1 MPNIIKD
8 AQRIDKALIIGS
20 IKKTDDGYLQGNAV
34 VARSG
39 ILEYYENGKVVRE
52 LVTDEELARADSL
65 VSLKMKP
72 VTNGHPSVK
81 LVTSQN
87 VKQFQVGF
95 TGENVVCE
103 DGRLVTPITI
113 NDNVAITDVEV
124 NKRRQL
130 SCGYICDEIEE
141 PGVWNGQPYDRKQTN
156 RRYNHVALCDHARA
170 GSVASLH
177 LDASDVY
184 ECGEPDFKGDG
195 GPGSGNFGHSG
206 RPGEQGG
213 SGEGDGGGE
222 KHAVGKVISHEGRS
236 YQVHTHTTIMGSR
249 IAYASEVEPIDGHY
263 QPVSFQRSERAK
275 NIEIELKSGKI
286 TKLDNQPPQRS
297 RPMDFKGDGGPGSGN
312 FGHSGR
318 PGEQGG
324 SGEGGGENKPG
335 WDITSS
341 GDFEHYKKER
351 ENLKKAITTAHE
363 TAKQAEGEGRAVSA
377 MVWHGQAKGSEAH
390 LKEIEYNL
398 KDFVKKNP
406 SYKLD
411 NQLNQRSRPM
421 PVTIKIDGIDYP
433 DQAPEVSK
441 RLEKLDAEIAT
452 AKTSMATI
460 QTKLDAMTA
469 DRDATK
475 VKLDAANAEIAT
487 FPTKVVT
494 ASKARAD
501 LVAIAKPRLDKV
513 DADKIDTLSDVQ
525 IKKSVALKAFP
536 ASKEKIDAV
545 KEDALD
551 AVNTW
556 FDAAIEHLKNDG
568 IDAAARQNRQ
578 DSVGRDKV
586 HVDGCQCDAC
596 ANAGKS
602 EDINEHW
609 KKNKE
614 DAYTAKKKS

>member
-1 MPNIIKD
+1 MLKD
-8 AQRIDKALIIGS
+8 VQRIDKALIIGS

-39 ILEYYENGKVVRE
+39 ILEYYESGKVVRE
-52 LVTDEELARADSL
+52 LVTDEELAKADSL
-65 VSLKMKP
+65 LTLKMKP

-130 SCGYICDEIEE
+130 SCGYVCDEIEE
-141 PGVWNGQPYDRKQTN
+141 PGTWNGQPYDRKQTN

-213 SGEGDGGGE
+213 SGEGGGEE

-263 QPVSFQRSERAK
+263 QPVPFQRSERAK

-286 TKLDNQPPQRS
+286 TKLDNQPP
-297 RPMDFKGDGGPGSGN
+297 
-312 FGHSGR
+312 
-318 PGEQGG
+318 
-324 SGEGGGENKPG
+324 
-335 WDITSS
+335 
-341 GDFEHYKKER
+341 
-351 ENLKKAITTAHE
+351 
-363 TAKQAEGEGRAVSA
+363 
-377 MVWHGQAKGSEAH
+377 
-390 LKEIEYNL
+390 
-398 KDFVKKNP
+398 
-406 SYKLD
+406 
-411 NQLNQRSRPM
+411 QRSRPM

-452 AKTSMATI
+452 AKTAATAI

-501 LVAIAKPRLDKV
+501 LVTLAKPRLDKT

-525 IKKSVALKAFP
+525 IKKAVALKAFP
-536 ASKEKIDAV
+536 ASKGKIDAV

-551 AVNTW
+551 AVDTW
-556 FDAAIEHLKNDG
+556 FEAAIEHLKNDG
-568 IDAAARQNRQ
+568 INAAARQNRL
-578 DSVGRDKV
+578 DSVGNDKV

-596 ANAGKS
+596 ASAGKS

-614 DAYTAKKKS
+614 DAYTAKKK

>member
-39 ILEYYENGKVVRE
+39 ILEYFEGGKVVRE

-65 VSLKMKP
+65 ISLKMKP

-87 VKQFQVGF
+87 VKQFQCGF

-184 ECGEPDFKGDG
+184 ECGE
-195 GPGSGNFGHSG
+195 
-206 RPGEQGG
+206 
-213 SGEGDGGGE
+213 
-222 KHAVGKVISHEGRS
+222 V
-236 YQVHTHTTIMGSR
+236 
-249 IAYASEVEPIDGHY
+249 
-263 QPVSFQRSERAK
+263 
-275 NIEIELKSGKI
+275 
-286 TKLDNQPPQRS
+286 
-297 RPMDFKGDGGPGSGN
+297 DFKGDGGPGSGN

-324 SGEGGGENKPG
+324 SGEGGGGNKEKAKEL
-335 WDITSS
+335 SNKA
-341 GDFEHYKKER
+341 FEASAAAHESPSIETFNNAAKAHEAASMVHLSPEIHHPAGLNHQVAAMNYKR
-351 ENLKKAITTAHE
+351 AAENLKNEHLGKREQPAWWGKYPGLSSAEHE
-363 TAKQAEGEGRAVSA
+363 SEQARISLGRNDSLQNT
-377 MVWHGQAKGSEAH
+377 HS
-390 LKEIEYNL
+390 
-398 KDFVKKNP
+398 
-406 SYKLD
+406 
-411 NQLNQRSRPM
+411 QRSRPM

-433 DQAPEVSK
+433 DQAPEVAK
-441 RLEKLDAEIAT
+441 RLEKLDADLIAAKSAT
-452 AKTSMATI
+452 AAI

-469 DRDATK
+469 ERDAGK
-475 VKLDAANAEIAT
+475 VKLDAAQVEIAAA
-487 FPTKVVT
+487 PAKI
-494 ASKARAD
+494 AAAAKARAD
-501 LVAIAKPRLDKV
+501 LVAIAKPHLDKA
-513 DADKIDTLSDVQ
+513 DAEKVDTLSDVQ
-525 IKKSVALKAFP
+525 IKKAVAIKAFP
-536 ASKEKIDAV
+536 TSKEKIDAV
-545 KEDALD
+545 KEDAAD
-551 AVNTW
+551 AINVW
-556 FDAAIEHLKNDG
+556 FDAAIGTLKNDG
-568 IDAAARQNRQ
+568 VNAAARQNRQ
-578 DSVGRDKV
+578 DAVGSDRV

-596 ANAGKS
+596 MSNGKPN
-602 EDINEHW
+602 DINEEW

-614 DAYTAKKKS
+614 DSFAKKAK